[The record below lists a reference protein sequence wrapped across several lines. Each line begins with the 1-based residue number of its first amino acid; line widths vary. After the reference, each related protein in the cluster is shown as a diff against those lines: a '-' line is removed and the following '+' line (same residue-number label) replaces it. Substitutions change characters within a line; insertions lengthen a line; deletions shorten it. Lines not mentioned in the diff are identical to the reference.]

1 MNTLGLRVQ
10 PKLIDICVFQKGDMR
25 LFKLNIPQSLD
36 LPQQLKFVRF
46 TMLDILR
53 QYQIEKT
60 VIKKTEGNAN
70 INLARAQ
77 LEAVVIESIASSQV
91 KKYVLGTLST
101 ISKLTTISY
110 DKIKENIKGKEND
123 LDISEWNNYNENQ
136 REAILCAMGA
146 KNA

>member
-10 PKLIDICVFQKGDMR
+10 PKLIDICIFQKENME

-60 VIKKTEGNAN
+60 VIKKTEGNAD
-70 INLARAQ
+70 IHLARAQ

-101 ISKLTTISY
+101 ISKLTNIPSS
-110 DKIKENIKGKEND
+110 KIKENIKGQEND
-123 LDISEWNNYNENQ
+123 LSIPKWNEYKENQ
-136 REAILCAMGA
+136 REAILCAIGA